1 MAEELVAFGSS
12 EYAKEVLGGVW
23 GAPPPLRLEAE
34 AGLQRLLA
42 VLAARGLVHSARD
55 ISDGGIA
62 VALAQSAFPNDIG
75 AAVEQEPSLMAHPL
89 FGLFAEPAS
98 TVLVTADAAA
108 LLQKLKTLAAENNIF
123 AVAIGATGGNRLE
136 ITVDR
141 EPVHLCSARR
151 AAPALGHRPRIQS
164 PRRGPCMTQ
173 RLYQGVEG
181 VRRPARTESCV
192 RRDFRGARIATGC
205 IAPRDHELPIACAQR
220 PKLHEE
226 CGVMAIYGH
235 PDAAREAYLGL
246 YALQHRGQE
255 SAGIATAD
263 GQRLANIKGMGL
275 VSEIFTDDVLAKLP
289 GTMAIGHT
297 RYSTTG
303 DSALLNAQPI
313 RVDSTKGLIA
323 IAHNGNLVNLGNL
336 RVKLEREGAYF
347 QTTSDSEI
355 IVQLI
360 AHSHAGT
367 LVDAIADSLSQV
379 EGAFSIVMMTRDRI
393 FAARDP
399 RGFRPLSMGRI
410 KNPGGPDTVI
420 FASETCAF
428 DLLRAEY
435 LRDVL
440 PGELVMVTEDG
451 VTSRQ
456 YASGV
461 AQASCIFEHVYFSR
475 PDSRVFGRWVQES
488 RDRMGRQLARESGV
502 PADVVVPVPDSGVTA
517 ALGYA
522 EEAGIPFRFGLIR
535 NHYVGRTFI
544 APEQRVR
551 DFGVRLKLNPVHN
564 LLEGKRVILIDDSI
578 IRGTTSRKIVRMVR
592 GAGAKEVH
600 LRISC
605 PPTVSPCFYGVDTP
619 SKRDL
624 IAANQSI
631 EEIRQFIEADSLAY
645 LSLEG
650 LLASCDGGEGNRL
663 LRRLLHRQLPHP
675 VDRRGRDPAGRRHH
689 LISD

>member
-1 MAEELVAFGSS
+1 
-12 EYAKEVLGGVW
+12 
-23 GAPPPLRLEAE
+23 
-34 AGLQRLLA
+34 
-42 VLAARGLVHSARD
+42 
-55 ISDGGIA
+55 
-62 VALAQSAFPNDIG
+62 
-75 AAVEQEPSLMAHPL
+75 
-89 FGLFAEPAS
+89 
-98 TVLVTADAAA
+98 
-108 LLQKLKTLAAENNIF
+108 
-123 AVAIGATGGNRLE
+123 
-136 ITVDR
+136 
-141 EPVHLCSARR
+141 
-151 AAPALGHRPRIQS
+151 
-164 PRRGPCMTQ
+164 MTR
-173 RLYQGVEG
+173 RLYQGVPGVADTSRQLTTDHCALSAVAEG
-181 VRRPARTESCV
+181 DTLR
-192 RRDFRGARIATGC
+192 
-205 IAPRDHELPIACAQR
+205 
-220 PKLHEE
+220 EE
-226 CGVMAIYGH
+226 CGVVAIHGH
-235 PDAAREAYLGL
+235 RDASRQAYLGL

-255 SAGIATAD
+255 SAGIASAD

-289 GTMAIGHT
+289 GNMAIGHT

-323 IAHNGNLVNLGNL
+323 IAHNGNLVNLGNV
-336 RVKLEREGAYF
+336 RAGLERAGAYF

-360 AHSHAGT
+360 AHSRSST
-367 LVDAIADSLSQV
+367 LVDAIADSLSKV

-399 RGFRPLSMGRI
+399 RGFRPLSMGRM
-410 KNPGGPDTVI
+410 KNPDGPDTIV

-435 LRDVL
+435 IRDVL
-440 PGELVMVTEDG
+440 PGELVMVSDDG

-456 YASGV
+456 YSTGV
-461 AQASCIFEHVYFSR
+461 PQSSCIFEHVYFAR
-475 PDSRVFGRWVQES
+475 PDSRIFGRWVQES
-488 RDRMGRQLARESGV
+488 RDQMGRQLARESGV
-502 PADVVVPVPDSGVTA
+502 EADLVVPVPDSGVTA

-522 EEAGIPFRFGLIR
+522 EQARLPFRMGLIR

-544 APEQRVR
+544 EPEQRVR

-592 GAGAKEVH
+592 GAGATEVH

-619 SKRDL
+619 SKREL
-624 IAANQSI
+624 IAANHSV
-631 EEIRQFIEADSLAY
+631 EEIRRFIEADSLAY

-650 LLASCDGGEGNRL
+650 LLKACDGVEHNAYCTACYTGNYPT
-663 LRRLLHRQLPHP
+663 QWVDVEDILP
-675 VDRRGRDPAGRRHH
+675 AAAS
-689 LISD
+689 L